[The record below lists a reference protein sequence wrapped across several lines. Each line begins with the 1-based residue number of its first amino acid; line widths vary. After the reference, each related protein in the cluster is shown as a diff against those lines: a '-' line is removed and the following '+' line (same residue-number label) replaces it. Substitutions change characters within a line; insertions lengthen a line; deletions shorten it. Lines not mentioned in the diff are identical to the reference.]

1 MSHHPP
7 GDPDSLLRTA
17 VGSADLSGQFRFIG
31 AGPSPAP
38 ACLRALLWREEE
50 LAFVKR
56 VRPVPLSYSCLRDSC
71 EAGWAGFARDCSGA
85 GARGSGSVKAK
96 DTLTLSLHPSP
107 LGTEPLPEWIWT
119 LPAPP
124 SGSCPLLP
132 AWPLPSCP
140 LCWSFSPCYV
150 IFGTLLINKGIK
162 SQSKQVPDSLASG
175 LGLTVSWS
183 PVSQGRRHV
192 GRTVL

>member
-1 MSHHPP
+1 MS
-7 GDPDSLLRTA
+7 S
-17 VGSADLSGQFRFIG
+17 VS
-31 AGPSPAP
+31 GPSPFLTP
-38 ACLRALLWREEE
+38 ASGIAVR
-50 LAFVKR
+50 LAGLVL
-56 VRPVPLSYSCLRDSC
+56 PVTGLGP
-71 EAGWAGFARDCSGA
+71 

-96 DTLTLSLHPSP
+96 DTLRLSLHPSP